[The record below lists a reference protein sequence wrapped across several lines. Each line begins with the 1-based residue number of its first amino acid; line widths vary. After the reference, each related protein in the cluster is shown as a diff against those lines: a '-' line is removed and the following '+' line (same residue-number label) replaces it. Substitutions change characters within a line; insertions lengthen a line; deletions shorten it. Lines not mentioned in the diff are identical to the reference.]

1 MYRSLII
8 APIVFVVLSLI
19 GLPDFLTARLG
30 PAGSSLAGL
39 PATIPVQARVMGTV
53 RPAQTTPV
61 IADSRLLQATG
72 TPAAAIL
79 AALPTAT
86 PVAMPTSSPSP
97 TPYATATPARRPP
110 VKVGSA
116 SAPSFGAREVV
127 IVDDGSGAILFE
139 QAAHRRVAPAS
150 TTKIVTA
157 IVALQRSTN
166 WKEVVTAR
174 FDETELVDS
183 TLMGVR
189 RGERISMEDLLF
201 GLMLPSGNDAALA
214 IATHVAGGRSEF
226 ADLMNG
232 LATRLGLANS
242 HFVNP
247 HGLDERNHYSSAYDM
262 VQFARYGMRD
272 DRFRQLSL
280 ARRHTVQA
288 GERIYEVFNLNRL
301 LAQYEPA
308 DGVKIGYTED
318 AGRTIVASAT
328 VNGRRVYIG
337 AFHSAD
343 LVGDV
348 KPLFE
353 WVFHNHVWPD

>member
-1 MYRSLII
+1 M
-8 APIVFVVLSLI
+8 
-19 GLPDFLTARLG
+19 
-30 PAGSSLAGL
+30 AGL
-39 PATIPVQARVMGTV
+39 RATIPVQSRDIGVV
-53 RPAQTTPV
+53 RTAQSTPV
-61 IADSRLLQATG
+61 IADSRLAQATR
-72 TPAAAIL
+72 TPAEAIL
-79 AALPTAT
+79 STAPTA
-86 PVAMPTSSPSP
+86 SPIP
-97 TPYATATPARRPP
+97 TPTTPPTPTPAATATPARRPP

-116 SAPSFGAREVV
+116 TVPSFGAREVIV
-127 IVDDGSGAILFE
+127 VDDGSGAILFE
-139 QAAHRRVAPAS
+139 QGAHRRVAPAS

-157 IVALQRSTN
+157 MVALQRSVD
-166 WKEVVTAR
+166 WKEMVTAR
-174 FDETELVDS
+174 FNNAELIDS

-189 RGERISMEDLLF
+189 RGERISLEDLLF

-226 ADLMNG
+226 AALMND
-232 LATRLGLANS
+232 LTTRLGLANS

-247 HGLDERNHYSSAYDM
+247 HGLDEPNHYSSAYDM
-262 VQFARYGMRD
+262 VQFARHGMRD

-280 ARRHTVQA
+280 ARRHTVRA
-288 GERIYEVFNLNRL
+288 GERVYEVFNLNRL

-328 VNGRRVYIG
+328 VNGRRVFIG

-348 KPLFE
+348 RPLFD